1 MVQTNKILTVSYGT
15 FSCTLEGFDE
25 SFETMKA
32 IAEYFRD
39 LAADDR
45 YFGAEPPTPDVEML
59 ARIAE
64 KEISRRVEARFENDG
79 IVLRPSLAAATD
91 ADIADEP
98 GAGAETAE
106 RSLAP
111 SDTSGEPTP
120 AEARDTESRDAESQD
135 TEDQDAEAQDAEL
148 ETASEA
154 LSDMGIDAT
163 EDAAEAD
170 NVAEADVA
178 ADTPEDVAQEDT
190 GAEEISDPLA
200 AARDEMP
207 ADTAEQ
213 AQDDTP
219 AAAPVQVYAPGEDP
233 VIKAASPGKVPESIA
248 EKLARIRAVVSS
260 AATAPKAGPQDVP
273 EQPVEEAVVAAP
285 AEQTVAEDTS
295 DDALVGSIMST
306 LASGAAEDTLA
317 PAEAPLVVA
326 TDSPEVETALADMA
340 QGYTV
345 QQVETP
351 VIDRVAESIASAIS
365 EEDAAEFAEA
375 QPADTAEDMAQDRHS
390 DRVFTDDFA
399 DMAGAGDL
407 DEATRGFNLSA
418 DLTEDRVEDELIE
431 EDLIEDLAEE
441 DRAEDDRAEEV
452 AEEADLDDRTEAAE
466 AAEETPETLSDD
478 QGEMADAAELMD
490 APEQTETPVET
501 SDPADSPEA
510 AERTDADND
519 APQAEDG
526 PIAPRRVA
534 PRRAVRVVKVKRRA
548 AQVDAP
554 AAPLMADTGD
564 STLAPED
571 EADLMRELAELEADF
586 TPAEQAA
593 ETAEAEATPEA
604 PLTEET
610 AQDISDVVDDTART
624 IRAMARR
631 DRRDS
636 FAEDEGDVSRLL
648 AETDE
653 QLQEPEGRSRRNAI
667 AHLRAAVAA
676 TRADR
681 GSDARPA
688 GSQDRGEA
696 YREDLAQAVRPRRST
711 VETPQERPRIA
722 PLKLVA
728 EQRVDLPED
737 AAEAPSAETAA
748 QAVRPRRVSMPVDR
762 DEGPEAGGFAA
773 FAEEVGASRLPEL
786 LEAAAAYMSFVEG
799 RDQFS
804 RPQLMT
810 KVRQIERG
818 DSSRED
824 RLRSFGQLLRDGK
837 IEKVQGGRFTASD
850 SIRFRPDDRAV
861 G

>member
-91 ADIADEP
+91 ADTAGDPEVQSEEETEAVTPEPVETPEETQVEAEADTE
-98 GAGAETAE
+98 AET
-106 RSLAP
+106 
-111 SDTSGEPTP
+111 
-120 AEARDTESRDAESQD
+120 TE
-135 TEDQDAEAQDAEL
+135 AEAQDAEL
-148 ETASEA
+148 EAASEA
-154 LSDMGIDAT
+154 LSDPIAEMSD
-163 EDAAEAD
+163 DAAEAVEAETMAD
-170 NVAEADVA
+170 APALADMQAEATPDDH
-178 ADTPEDVAQEDT
+178 ADTLTD
-190 GAEEISDPLA
+190 AEEAPAQD
-200 AARDEMP
+200 DMP
-207 ADTAEQ
+207 TDTAEA
-213 AQDDTP
+213 AQDETP
-219 AAAPVQVYAPGEDP
+219 AAPLVQAEAPQVYAPGEDP
-233 VIKAASPGKVPESIA
+233 AIKAASPSKVPESIA

-260 AATAPKAGPQDVP
+260 AAASATAKDRTPDSPHPPVEDAIVDA
-273 EQPVEEAVVAAP
+273 PVEETAA
-285 AEQTVAEDTS
+285 EDTAEDTS
-295 DDALVGSIMST
+295 DTSTDDTLVSNIMST
-306 LASGAAEDTLA
+306 LSSGAADDTLA
-317 PAEAPLVVA
+317 TVDP
-326 TDSPEVETALADMA
+326 TDDAVTETADTEEALADMA
-340 QGYTV
+340 Q
-345 QQVETP
+345 ETP
-351 VIDRVAESIASAIS
+351 VLH
-365 EEDAAEFAEA
+365 DAAEAVDSIAATISDDDAADFAEMH
-375 QPADTAEDMAQDRHS
+375 TAESGENMAETFATDADASEADDADM
-390 DRVFTDDFA
+390 VYTDDFA

-407 DEATRGFNLSA
+407 DEATEAF
-418 DLTEDRVEDELIE
+418 DLTEDMAVTDE
-431 EDLIEDLAEE
+431 
-441 DRAEDDRAEEV
+441 AEDDDLALEAEDDDL
-452 AEEADLDDRTEAAE
+452 ALEADDATSDIHTDM
-466 AAEETPETLSDD
+466 PE
-478 QGEMADAAELMD
+478 AAELMD
-490 APEQTETPVET
+490 L
-501 SDPADSPEA
+501 PEA
-510 AERTDADND
+510 DDTPEALDLSDMVATEAQADTAEDTS
-519 APQAEDG
+519 QDG

-548 AQVDAP
+548 AETP

-586 TPAEQAA
+586 TPAAQTPETTREEAA
-593 ETAEAEATPEA
+593 EA
-604 PLTEET
+604 PLSADT

-681 GSDARPA
+681 GSDAKPS
-688 GSQDRGEA
+688 GSHDRGEA
-696 YREDLAQAVRPRRST
+696 YRDDLAQAVRPRRST

-728 EQRVDLPED
+728 EQRVDLPEE
-737 AAEAPSAETAA
+737 AEAPRAETAA

-850 SIRFRPDDRAV
+850 SIRFRPDDRAA

>member
-91 ADIADEP
+91 ADT
-98 GAGAETAE
+98 AGDPEAQPETETKAEAVTPQPVETPEDVPSETPEAAQAET
-106 RSLAP
+106 
-111 SDTSGEPTP
+111 
-120 AEARDTESRDAESQD
+120 TE
-135 TEDQDAEAQDAEL
+135 AEAQDAEL
-148 ETASEA
+148 EAASDA
-154 LSDMGIDAT
+154 LSEPVAEMSDDT
-163 EDAAEAD
+163 AEAD
-170 NVAEADVA
+170 EADSMADAPAQADLSDAAPQEDATAEDHSDTLTDAEAAPARDDMPSDKA
-178 ADTPEDVAQEDT
+178 EVAQD
-190 GAEEISDPLA
+190 A
-200 AARDEMP
+200 A
-207 ADTAEQ
+207 
-213 AQDDTP
+213 P
-219 AAAPVQVYAPGEDP
+219 AAPLVQAEAPQVYAPGEDP
-233 VIKAASPGKVPESIA
+233 AIKAASPSKVPESIA

-260 AATAPKAGPQDVP
+260 AASAVTSHDSKPEAPQ
-273 EQPVEEAVVAAP
+273 QPVEEAVVDAP
-285 AEQTVAEDTS
+285 VAETTAEDTS
-295 DDALVGSIMST
+295 DITSTEDRAEDTTTEDTLVSNIMST
-306 LASGAAEDTLA
+306 LSSGAADDTLTT
-317 PAEAPLVVA
+317 AEPSDDEVA
-326 TDSPEVETALADMA
+326 ETAATEEALVDMG
-340 QGYTV
+340 QDYTV

-351 VIDRVAESIASAIS
+351 VMHDATEAVDSIAATIS
-365 EEDAAEFAEA
+365 EDDATDFAEMHTAETDDDMAEVGATEDDAAE
-375 QPADTAEDMAQDRHS
+375 ADAADAVYS
-390 DRVFTDDFA
+390 DNFA
-399 DMAGAGDL
+399 DMAGAADL
-407 DEATRGFNLSA
+407 EEATEAF
-418 DLTEDRVEDELIE
+418 DLTEDMAITEEAEDNVASDQADAPVSDIQADAPETA
-431 EDLIEDLAEE
+431 DLA
-441 DRAEDDRAEEV
+441 
-452 AEEADLDDRTEAAE
+452 
-466 AAEETPETLSDD
+466 
-478 QGEMADAAELMD
+478 D
-490 APEQTETPVET
+490 APEQDETPEALDL
-501 SDPADSPEA
+501 SDMVATDEQADT
-510 AERTDADND
+510 AEDTA
-519 APQAEDG
+519 QDG

-534 PRRAVRVVKVKRRA
+534 PRRAVRVVKVKRRTA
-548 AQVDAP
+548 EAS

-586 TPAEQAA
+586 TPAEQAP
-593 ETAEAEATPEA
+593 EATQEEAAVEA
-604 PLTEET
+604 PLAEDT

-631 DRRDS
+631 ERRDS

-681 GSDARPA
+681 GGDAKPA
-688 GSQDRGEA
+688 GTRDRGEA
-696 YREDLAQAVRPRRST
+696 YRDDLAQAVRPRRST

-728 EQRVDLPED
+728 EQRVDLPETD
-737 AAEAPSAETAA
+737 EAAPRAETAA
-748 QAVRPRRVSMPVDR
+748 QAVRPRRVSMPVER
-762 DEGPEAGGFAA
+762 DEGPEAGGFAT

-850 SIRFRPDDRAV
+850 SIRFRPDDRAA

>member
-91 ADIADEP
+91 ADT
-98 GAGAETAE
+98 AGDPDARPDTEAETETTAPDAAE
-106 RSLAP
+106 SPEA
-111 SDTSGEPTP
+111 TP
-120 AEARDTESRDAESQD
+120 VEAEA
-135 TEDQDAEAQDAEL
+135 DAEAQDAEL

-154 LSDMGIDAT
+154 LSEPVGWMTDDTAEVDDKAEADMPADAPALSEMPDEAPQADAT
-163 EDAAEAD
+163 ADDHADTLTDTEEAPAQDDMPSDAAE
-170 NVAEADVA
+170 
-178 ADTPEDVAQEDT
+178 
-190 GAEEISDPLA
+190 G
-200 AARDEMP
+200 
-207 ADTAEQ
+207 

-219 AAAPVQVYAPGEDP
+219 DAPQVQAEAPQVYAPGEDP
-233 VIKAASPGKVPESIA
+233 AIKAASPSKVPESIA

-260 AATAPKAGPQDVP
+260 AAASVATHDRKPDAPQ
-273 EQPVEEAVVAAP
+273 QPVEDAIVDAP
-285 AEQTVAEDTS
+285 VEDT
-295 DDALVGSIMST
+295 
-306 LASGAAEDTLA
+306 AAEDT
-317 PAEAPLVVA
+317 A
-326 TDSPEVETALADMA
+326 TDIITAAHIAAEDATTEDTGEDTLVSNILSTLSSGAADDTLAAADPSEAEVADTPDTEEALADMA
-340 QGYTV
+340 RDYTV
-345 QQVETP
+345 QQVESP
-351 VIDRVAESIASAIS
+351 VMY
-365 EEDAAEFAEA
+365 DAAEAVDSIAATISEDDAADFAEMH
-375 QPADTAEDMAQDRHS
+375 TAETGEDIAEVSATDDDAALADDADM
-390 DRVFTDDFA
+390 VFTDDFA
-399 DMAGAGDL
+399 EMAGAGDL
-407 DEATRGFNLSA
+407 DEATETF
-418 DLTEDRVEDELIE
+418 DLTEDMAVNDE
-431 EDLIEDLAEE
+431 
-441 DRAEDDRAEEV
+441 AEDDHLAR
-452 AEEADLDDRTEAAE
+452 
-466 AAEETPETLSDD
+466 
-478 QGEMADAAELMD
+478 
-490 APEQTETPVET
+490 
-501 SDPADSPEA
+501 
-510 AERTDADND
+510 
-519 APQAEDG
+519 QAEDAAPDVQTDVPEALDLSG
-526 PIAPRRVA
+526 MVDTAEQAAPDADTTEDTTEDTAEDAPIAPRRVA

-548 AQVDAP
+548 AQTETP
-554 AAPLMADTGD
+554 SAPLMADTGE

-586 TPAEQAA
+586 TPAAQAQKA
-593 ETAEAEATPEA
+593 
-604 PLTEET
+604 LEET
-610 AQDISDVVDDTART
+610 TAPETPLSEDTARDTSDVVDDTART

-681 GSDARPA
+681 GGDAKPSGA
-688 GSQDRGEA
+688 HDRGEA
-696 YREDLAQAVRPRRST
+696 YRDDLAQAVRPRRST

-728 EQRVDLPED
+728 EQRVDLPEGETD
-737 AAEAPSAETAA
+737 APRAESAA

-850 SIRFRPDDRAV
+850 SIRFRPDDRAA